1 MYFYSMQG
9 FFRILFWCLLF
20 FSLPLFSQ
28 PDSKITGKVKNTEF
42 DKTIASLLSFNIP
55 IFSVQEALNHNG
67 AVYLDAREFKEYSI
81 SHIPGASFIG
91 CDQWSP
97 SSIQSLSK
105 DKTLIVYC
113 SVGYRSEKIAMKIK
127 ALGYNQVYNLY
138 GSIFEWVNE
147 GHPLESNK
155 GIPTLK
161 LHTYNK
167 QWSRWVTNPKIQKI
181 W

>member
-1 MYFYSMQG
+1 MQCV
-9 FFRILFWCLLF
+9 FRNVYWCLLF

-28 PDSKITGKVKNTEF
+28 PASKITGKVKNNEY
-42 DKTIASLLSFNIP
+42 DKTIASILSFNIP
-55 IFSVQEALNHNG
+55 ILSVQEARNHAD
-67 AVYLDAREFKEYSI
+67 AVYLDARELNEYTI
-81 SHIPGASFIG
+81 SHIPGATFIG

-97 SSIQSLSK
+97 SSVQSLAK

-113 SVGYRSEKIAMKIK
+113 SVGYRSEKIATKIK
-127 ALGYNQVYNLY
+127 ALGFTHIYNLY

-147 GHPLESNK
+147 GYPLESDQGK
-155 GIPTLK
+155 PTLK

-167 QWSRWVTNPKIQKI
+167 GWSKWITNTNIQKI